1 MQPAQGARGHTHP
14 HRLFYYSIFHDVL
27 DINMD
32 PTYTF
37 RDLRVTIKN
46 IFHEKLQKQDVPID
60 GFFNQSV
67 VVIFTIV
74 IKDVLG
80 GDPQIAGRLCWLHD
94 HVKE

>member
-1 MQPAQGARGHTHP
+1 MQPAQGARGLTHP

-32 PTYTF
+32 PIYTF

-46 IFHEKLQKQDVPID
+46 IFHEKLQKQDVPND

-67 VVIFTIV
+67 VVVFTIV

-80 GDPQIAGRLCWLHD
+80 GNPQIAGRLCWLHD